1 MPEEI
6 NHGLLD
12 GKRDTDY
19 VAGDF
24 TFISYEE
31 RNPSGDW
38 QPYLPIKEYQKS
50 LEDSK
55 SCVSFSAINSIET
68 QEKFLTGIE
77 NNYSDRWLA
86 VMSDTTSDGNYLWK
100 VADTIRKYGLVKESS
115 YPAPL
120 NYTFAAY
127 HAKPEPSLQAELLKE
142 GQEWLKKWDIK
153 YEWIPQTKESMTKHI
168 KQVPLQITKPGH
180 AILNFM
186 CLADIV
192 KYFDTYNPFI
202 KDLSYANVTASLK
215 ILLTP
220 KEMAK
225 KFIINDGGKI
235 GVAVIEGFTGTIVF
249 AKTPEALAD
258 LKLALEIPDD
268 APVFN
273 YPQ

>member
-1 MPEEI
+1 MEFIE
-6 NHGLLD
+6 HGVKE
-12 GKRDTDY
+12 GKRPEDY
-19 VAGDF
+19 VAGEFSFVGFED
-24 TFISYEE
+24 

-38 QPYLPIKEYQKS
+38 TSYLPTKEFQKGR
-50 LEDSK
+50 EDSM
-55 SCVSFSAINSIET
+55 SCVSFSAINSIEM

-86 VMSDTTSDGNYLWK
+86 VMSETTQDGNYLYK

-115 YPAPL
+115 FPAPA
-120 NYTFAAY
+120 NFTFAAY
-127 HAKPEPSLQAELLKE
+127 HAKPEPSLQKELEAE
-142 GQEWLKKWDIK
+142 GQEWLKKWDLK
-153 YEWIPQTKESMTKHI
+153 YEWIPVSKELLVKNI
-168 KQVPLQITKPGH
+168 KQAPLQITKPGH
-180 AILNFM
+180 AIVDFI
-186 CLADIV
+186 CLEDIV

-202 KDLSYANVTASLK
+202 KDLAYANVTASLK

-225 KFIINDGGKI
+225 KFIVNDGGKI

-268 APVFN
+268 APTFN